1 MLCPD
6 RLGTPLSETAT
17 RVLLLGAGELGREMV
32 SSFHRFG
39 VEVHAADNYANA
51 PALQLAHGSH
61 LVDLSDHAALVDL
74 VRRVRPDVVVPE
86 CDAASISALKEIEE
100 SGLAAVV
107 PTAHAIELTVE
118 REGIRR
124 AASEELGLPTSRY
137 AFASTFEEYE
147 VAVGQMGYPCVVK
160 PVRGSAGR
168 GHMILRSEEDVER
181 AWELAQEVGG
191 RVIVE
196 RFVNFDC
203 EMTMLTVRSIDP
215 ETEKPATW
223 FCEPIGHVQRG
234 GDLIES
240 WQPLAMSERALD
252 NARSVAARI
261 TNYLGGQGL
270 FGVELFV
277 AGDDVYFS
285 GVSPRPHDTGMV
297 TLATQRL
304 SQFDLHARAILGLP
318 IDVTLTSPGSCSVIH
333 AAGDSERV
341 SYTGIAA
348 ALSYPEVDLRFFG
361 KPQAYPRRRM
371 GVALA
376 TGESTEEARSASSA
390 AVRAIEVRLG
400 DDASA
405 CG

>member
-1 MLCPD
+1 MLIPD
-6 RLGTPLSETAT
+6 HLGTPLSPTAT
-17 RVLLLGAGELGREMV
+17 KVLLLGAGELGRELV
-32 SSFHRFG
+32 ASFHRFG

-61 LVDLSDHAALVDL
+61 LVDLRDHEALVKL
-74 VRRVRPDVVVPE
+74 VDQVRPDYVVPE
-86 CDAASISALKEIEE
+86 CDAANISALKEIEA
-100 SGLAAVV
+100 SGIATVV
-107 PTAHAIELTVE
+107 PTAHAVELTVE

-137 AFASTFEEYE
+137 AFASSFPEFE

-168 GHMILRSEEDVER
+168 GHTIIHDEDEVEP
-181 AWELAQEVGG
+181 AWEIAHRECD
-191 RVIVE
+191 RVMVE

-203 EMTMLTVRSIDP
+203 EMTLLTVRSIDP
-215 ETEKPATW
+215 ETKKAASW

-240 WQPLAMSERALD
+240 WQPLAMSQRALE

-261 TNYLGGQGL
+261 TNYLGGRGL

-297 TLATQRL
+297 TLATQRF
-304 SQFDLHARAILGLP
+304 SQFDLHVRAILGLP
-318 IDVTLTSPGSCSVIH
+318 VDVTLTTPGACSVIH
-333 AAGDSERV
+333 AEAESDRIEYS
-341 SYTGIAA
+341 GITE

-361 KPQAYPRRRM
+361 KPAAYPRRRM

-376 TGESTEEARSASSA
+376 SGESTEEARA
-390 AVRAIEVRLG
+390 
-400 DDASA
+400 ASA
-405 CG
+405 GAARSVNVNLS